1 MGTMTGALISQIGI
15 PIQTKWPNFFMKSM
29 NNHTHTHTY
38 IHSLEYYNLG
48 PMGLTEPTCQADDDT
63 LQYSRT
69 AGADYADTPG

>member
-1 MGTMTGALISQIGI
+1 MAKFFYEVHE
-15 PIQTKWPNFFMKSM
+15 QTL
-29 NNHTHTHTY
+29 THTH